1 MQNMRMTSSVLSQMT
16 KNVCVLACL
25 LFFAITG
32 VVHSAEQTEHVEE
45 IQHEASQEDEGERP
59 NEEKA
64 EQDKQTK
71 KEKIKELAIQ
81 VQNPVSDL
89 VRFGFTN
96 VMAFGA
102 APNNSNINIFNLN
115 ASTTRKFGQWAILNR
130 LVVPLVYLPA
140 SVPDALSGDSGK
152 SFGLGDIEYT
162 AFFARDESKRALK
175 SIGGIG
181 PTFIFP
187 TATDDRMGL
196 GKWSIGP
203 TLALVRMP
211 DPWVHGVVL
220 RNLWSFAGDSDR
232 LKVNVF
238 VIRPFVNYNFDNG
251 WYLTSTPG
259 IFANWEADG
268 RNRWTVPI
276 GGGIGKVMFRGE
288 RHPVDLKLQSFY
300 FIEKPDNAPDWS
312 LNIEFRILFPQ

>member
-1 MQNMRMTSSVLSQMT
+1 MT
-16 KNVCVLACL
+16 KNVCVFACL
-25 LFFAITG
+25 LFFAMIC
-32 VVHSAEQTEHVEE
+32 VVHSEEQRAHVEGRQQE
-45 IQHEASQEDEGERP
+45 VSQENERERSS
-59 NEEKA
+59 EEKA
-64 EQDKQTK
+64 EQAKQTK
-71 KEKIKELAIQ
+71 KEKLKELAIQ

-89 VRFGFTN
+89 IRLGFTN
-96 VMAFGA
+96 IMPFGSG
-102 APNNSNINIFNLN
+102 PNNSRINVFNLN
-115 ASTTRKFGQWAILNR
+115 ISTTRKFGQWAILNR
-130 LVVPLVYLPA
+130 LIVPLVYLPA
-140 SVPDALSGDSGK
+140 SVSDAPSGDSGK

-162 AFFARDESKRALK
+162 AFFARDESKRRLK

-181 PTFIFP
+181 PTLIFRS
-187 TATDDRMGL
+187 ATDDRMGL

-203 TLALVRMP
+203 TLAIVRMP

-232 LKVNVF
+232 PNVNLF
-238 VIRPFVNYNFDNG
+238 VIQPFVNYNFSNG

-259 IFANWEADG
+259 IFANWKADG

-288 RHPVDLKLQSFY
+288 SHPINLKLQSFY
-300 FIEKPDNAPDWS
+300 FLEKPDNAPDWS

>member
-1 MQNMRMTSSVLSQMT
+1 MIGAVLSE
-16 KNVCVLACL
+16 
-25 LFFAITG
+25 
-32 VVHSAEQTEHVEE
+32 EQTAHVEE
-45 IQHEASQEDEGERP
+45 TQQEVSQEDKGKRP
-59 NEEKA
+59 KEENV
-64 EQDKQTK
+64 EQALQTK

-89 VRFGFTN
+89 IRFGFTN
-96 VMAFGA
+96 IMLFGA
-102 APNNSNINIFNLN
+102 GPNNSRINVFNLN
-115 ASTTRKFGQWAILNR
+115 ASTTRQFGQWAILNR

-140 SVPDALSGDSGK
+140 SVPDAPSGDSGK
-152 SFGLGDIEYT
+152 SFGLGDIDYT

-181 PTFIFP
+181 PTLIFK
-187 TATDDRMGL
+187 TASDDRMGL

-203 TLALVRMP
+203 TVAIVRMP
-211 DPWVHGVVL
+211 DPWVHGIVL
-220 RNLWSFAGDSDR
+220 RNLWSFAGDSER
-232 LKVNVF
+232 PKVNLF
-238 VIRPFVNYNFDNG
+238 VVQPFVNYNFANG

-259 IFANWEADG
+259 IFANWKADG

-288 RHPVDLKLQSFY
+288 RHPINLKLQTFY
-300 FIEKPDNAPDWS
+300 FLEKPDNAPDWS